1 MGKIFLLLGTNVGS
15 LKKNLSRALSEIQE
29 HNIRIIKKSRIY
41 KTKPWG
47 NSNQPDFLN
56 MAIEVDC
63 NYSPSELLKVLKRIE
78 SRMGRKKTRHRWR
91 PRIIDVDILFY
102 GDKIVNSKILTIP
115 HKEFY
120 NRTFAIK
127 LLAEIS
133 PDFVPPLSNK
143 RVKNFLQ
150 GIGNEGIEIYR
161 N

>member
-1 MGKIFLLLGTNVGS
+1 MSKIFLLLGSNIGN
-15 LKKNLSRALSEIQE
+15 LKKNLLSALSEIEKQ
-29 HNIRIIKKSRIY
+29 NILIIKKSRIY

-47 NSNQPDFLN
+47 NDNQPDFLN

-63 NYSPSELLKVLKRIE
+63 NYSPSELFKVLKRIE
-78 SRMGRKKTRHRWR
+78 SKMGRKKTRRWG

-102 GDKIVNSKILTIP
+102 STNIVNSKNLTIP

-120 NRTFAIK
+120 NRPFAIK

-133 PDFVPPLSNK
+133 PDFVPPRSNK
-143 RVKNFLQ
+143 RVKDFLQ
-150 GIGNEGIEIYR
+150 GTGNEGIEIYR